1 MTNGEKYKD
10 TIIKYI
16 KSDSE
21 DNINNAYCEFIKSK
35 ILSCYGLNCKG
46 LDCHD
51 CGVTQSLWFS
61 EEYKEPEV
69 DWTKIAVDTPIL
81 VRDNECEKWQKRYFA
96 KYQDG
101 YIYTYPDGLTSW
113 SSDGMPLFKWKHG
126 KLANET
132 E

>member
-10 TIIKYI
+10 KIIVYI

-21 DNINNAYCEFIKSK
+21 DNTNNSYCDFIKSK

-46 LDCHD
+46 LNCHD
-51 CGVTQSLWFS
+51 CGTIQSLWFS

-81 VRDNECEKWQKRYFA
+81 VRDNECEKWKKRYFV
-96 KYQDG
+96 KYQDS
-101 YIYTYPDGLTSW
+101 YIYTYADGSTSW
-113 SSDGMPLFKWKHG
+113 SSDGISLVKWEHG